1 MWLFFDW
8 REEKDEEVDESKS
21 IEINDIR
28 KLIQICAAK
37 AEVLN
42 GFIDLLIF
50 RKIAG
55 VNHNEG
61 RL

>member
-1 MWLFFDW
+1 M
-8 REEKDEEVDESKS
+8 DESKS

-28 KLIQICAAK
+28 ELIQICAAN

>member
-28 KLIQICAAK
+28 ELIQICAAN